1 VHVLRRFL
9 KYIRPFTP
17 HLAASVTATLVYVAL
32 AAVLVWMIGP
42 LINTLFGAQGGTW
55 DVASSGGEGAVSG
68 FFDGIKKFAKSGL
81 ERIIRRHD
89 QQSTL
94 VRLCWVIIVLSLVKN
109 LFLYIHNFIVA
120 WVQQKVIYRL
130 RNELFSHYH
139 DLSLSYYSKTST
151 GRIIS
156 RVTNDVSLLT
166 DMLDLGF
173 TRLVKDPLTV
183 LVLFFSLF
191 VISWQLTLL
200 ALLVLPATWLVM
212 VVVGKRIRRYSG
224 RSQEKMAEIAGVLEE
239 SISGIRVVKAFA
251 MKDFE
256 AARFRRGT
264 QAFFRAMLKMTRVR
278 ILNSPINEFLGTAA
292 GVGILYVGGRM
303 VLGGVSLT
311 ADEFMTYFFLMFS
324 MLTPVKAL
332 AGMHVKIQEGAAA
345 IERIFRV
352 LDTPPSIIDSPG
364 ARPIE
369 KFSDRIVFDN
379 VSFAYREGQPVL
391 QDINLELP
399 RGRMIALVGPSGG
412 GKSTLCDLLAR
423 FYDPLTGRVLVDGQ
437 DLKDFKIDSW
447 RRLLGIVTQETI
459 LFNDTV
465 AYNIAY
471 GLSEYPREKLIA
483 AAEAA
488 YALDF
493 IQTMPDRFDTVI
505 GPRGTQLSG
514 GQRQRLAI
522 ARAIM
527 KNPEIL
533 IFDEATSALD
543 TESEAMV
550 QKAIN
555 NLVQNR
561 TTLVVA
567 HRLSTIHRADEIVV
581 IDQGRIV
588 QRGSHNELLS
598 AGGLY
603 GKLHDLQFKMDTSER
618 ESTTLNKQVTPRG
631 T

>member
-1 VHVLRRFL
+1 MLLRFL
-9 KYIRPFTP
+9 RYIRPYAP
-17 HLAASVTATLVYVAL
+17 HLAASVSATLVYVFL
-32 AAVLVWMIGP
+32 AAILVWMIGP
-42 LINTLFGAQGGTW
+42 LVNTLFGTNGGTW
-55 DVASSGGEGAVSG
+55 EVVSSSGDATVSG
-68 FFDGIKKFAKSGL
+68 YLEGVKQFVKSGL
-81 ERIIRRHD
+81 DRLVHRD
-89 QQSTL
+89 TPYSTL

-109 LFLYIHNFIVA
+109 IFLYLHNFIVA
-120 WVQQKVIYRL
+120 WVQQKVLYRL

-139 DLSLSYYSKTST
+139 DLSLSYFSRTNT
-151 GRIIS
+151 GKVIS

-191 VISWQLTLL
+191 IISWQLTLL

-212 VVVGKRIRRYSG
+212 FLVGRAIRRYSG
-224 RSQEKMAEIAGVLEE
+224 RSQEKMAEVATILEE
-239 SISGIRVVKAFA
+239 SVSGIRVVKAFA

-256 AARFRRGT
+256 VARFRRGT
-264 QAFFRAMLKMTRVR
+264 QAFFREMLKMTRVR
-278 ILNSPINEFLGTAA
+278 ILNSPINEFLGTGA
-292 GVGILYVGGRM
+292 GVAILYVGGRQ

-332 AGMHVKIQEGAAA
+332 AGLHVKIQEGAAA
-345 IERIFRV
+345 VERIFRV
-352 LDTPPSIIDSPG
+352 LDTEPAIIDAPG
-364 ARPIE
+364 ARPVERFAE
-369 KFSDRIVFDN
+369 KIVFEN
-379 VSFAYREGQPVL
+379 VSFAYRAGQLVL
-391 QDINLELP
+391 REINLELP
-399 RGRMIALVGPSGG
+399 RGKMIALVGPSGG

-423 FYDPLTGRVLVDGQ
+423 FYDPLTGRVLVDGI
-437 DLKDFKIDSW
+437 DLKEFQIASW
-447 RRLLGIVTQETI
+447 RRRLGIVTQETI

-465 AYNIAY
+465 AHNIAY
-471 GLSEYPREKLIA
+471 GMDSCPRKKLVA

-488 YALDF
+488 YALEF
-493 IQTMPDRFDTVI
+493 IEQMPERFDSVI
-505 GPRGTQLSG
+505 GPRGVQLSG

-522 ARAIM
+522 ARAIL

-567 HRLSTIHRADEIVV
+567 HRLSTIRRADEIVV
-581 IDQGRIV
+581 IDEGRIL
-588 QRGSHNELLS
+588 QRGSHDQLLRG
-598 AGGLY
+598 GGLY
-603 GKLHDLQFKMDTSER
+603 KKLHDLQFKMDASQRDVKNE
-618 ESTTLNKQVTPRG
+618 
-631 T
+631 